1 MAKKRRGRPRKKE
14 QPEFKYGTELN
25 GIILVLIAII
35 GIPPLGLVGGYIKN
49 FAMFLMGN
57 FSIVFL
63 IMLLYLGLYM
73 VFQRKL
79 PNFLTGKRIGFYI
92 ILLTIL
98 TWAHL
103 IFMANNSILIKEVI
117 STTFDNFMDSASNME
132 NAINVGGGMIGAL
145 SSYAFVSL
153 FDILGTKIILV
164 VLGLFAL
171 VLFFD
176 LHVFEKMQA
185 WRENRPLKE
194 KKVRLEK
201 DKEIVEESEDKVNI
215 YRHDDTR
222 QEIEKPSSSNKEVAS
237 ALTELTVE
245 GSEHYTL
252 PSLDIFDASQPN
264 KRGNSTEYLKNN
276 KTIIE
281 QVLNDFQLYGRV
293 VNIHEGPAVT
303 QYEVEV
309 KSGTKLSRI
318 TNINKELALALAA
331 KDVRIMAPIP
341 GKSTVG
347 IEIPNRVISSVPIR
361 EVLANIPKH
370 MEKSNILVV
379 LGKDLMGNVM
389 TADLTKMPHL
399 LVAGSTGSGKSV
411 CINSFIASILM
422 RYTDKEVKLVLID
435 PKKVEL
441 SNYKQVPHLM
451 YPVVTDPK
459 QANIVLKSLVA
470 EMERRYDVF
479 NEVECKNIAAYNDHL
494 EKEMRKNPDKKLN
507 KMPYIIAIIDELADL
522 MLVAAKEVED
532 SIMRITQM
540 ARAAGIHLIV
550 ATQRP
555 STDVIT
561 GIVKA
566 NIPSRLSFA
575 VSSGIDSRTI
585 LDMQGA
591 EKLLGKGD
599 MLYLPMGENS
609 PIRIQGT
616 FISDNETK
624 RLIDFVTNNRKAVFD
639 EKILK
644 DTDPK
649 NIASSSEDED
659 EDEIYQE
666 AVDFAI
672 QTGKISASLLQR
684 KFRLG
689 FNRAA
694 RIMDMMEERGI
705 VGPQEGSKPRE
716 VLVKYP
722 DEDQ

>member
-201 DKEIVEESEDKVNI
+201 DKEIIEESEDKVNI

-222 QEIEKPSSSNKEVAS
+222 QEIEKPSSSNKEVTS

-659 EDEIYQE
+659 EIYQE

>member
-1 MAKKRRGRPRKKE
+1 MAKKRRGRPKKVE
-14 QPEFKYGTELN
+14 KQEFKYSTELN
-25 GIILVLIAII
+25 GIILILIAII
-35 GIPPLGLVGGYIKN
+35 GIPPLGLVGKYIKA

-63 IMLLYLGLYM
+63 VMLLYLGLYM
-73 VFQRKL
+73 IFKRKL
-79 PNFLTGKRIGFYI
+79 PNFFTGKLVGFYI
-92 ILLTIL
+92 FLIVIL
-98 TWAHL
+98 TFTHL
-103 IFMANNSILIKEVI
+103 VFIEHNNIEIDGIVSITLNSFKDAV
-117 STTFDNFMDSASNME
+117 SNGE
-132 NAINVGGGMIGAL
+132 NAISVGGGMIGAVT
-145 SSYAFVSL
+145 SYAFIKL
-153 FDILGTKIILV
+153 FD
-164 VLGLFAL
+164 VLGSKIVLSVLGFFSL
-171 VLFFD
+171 ILFFD
-176 LHVFEKMQA
+176 LHIFEKLQE
-185 WRENRPLKE
+185 WKENRPE
-194 KKVRLEK
+194 KIKKKKGEA
-201 DKEIVEESEDKVNI
+201 EVEAEEDKVNI
-215 YRHDDTR
+215 YRHDDR
-222 QEIEKPSSSNKEVAS
+222 QEIEKPRAKDDDKPVD
-237 ALTELTVE
+237 LTEVIVE
-245 GSEHYTL
+245 GSEEYTL
-252 PSLDIFDASQPN
+252 PTLDIFDTPPSTKRTNTTEQLKSN
-264 KRGNSTEYLKNN
+264 KV
-276 KTIIE
+276 IIE

-347 IEIPNRVISSVPIR
+347 IEIPNRVISTVPIK
-361 EVLANIPKH
+361 EVLASIPRH
-370 MEKSNILVV
+370 MESSNILVV

-422 RYTDKEVKLVLID
+422 RYTYEEVKLVLVD

-441 SNYKQVPHLM
+441 SNYGKIPHLM

-459 QANIVLKSLVA
+459 QANIVLKRLVE
-470 EMERRYDVF
+470 EMERRYEVF
-479 NEVECKNIAAYNDHL
+479 NQAECKNIQTYNAYL
-494 EKEMRKNPDKKLN
+494 EKEARKNPEKELK
-507 KMPYIIAIIDELADL
+507 KMPYIVAIIDELADL

-566 NIPSRLSFA
+566 NIPSRISFA

-616 FISDNETK
+616 YISDNEIK
-624 RLIDFVTNNRKAVFD
+624 RLIDFVTKNRKAVFD
-639 EKILK
+639 EKIQS
-644 DTDPK
+644 DIDPK
-649 NIASSSEDED
+649 NISRSSADD

-672 QTGKISASLLQR
+672 QAGKISASLLQR

-705 VGPQEGSKPRE
+705 VGPQEGSKSRE